1 MQSNDNY
8 TEIYELLK
16 KVGMRKYDIKF
27 QNIIID
33 TDLKEVREIHK
44 QIIEK
49 EKMENNNFLNFMP
62 FIQKSINVFKDNKLD
77 QLIYLNEFIEEE
89 EKVYIANN
97 KELNAIKNNLGIA
110 VRSTINGI
118 NRTKFKEY
126 DIYLLE
132 IMPKINQYLN
142 EEDRFSLFQ
151 NTKLNSNE
159 KEIAEKIFDIIIKN
173 KLFIYFD
180 NKKKFF
186 NNVIKNIKGIE
197 YIKYIAQIA
206 SGIKDIADELYNWVS
221 NNIKSYKKELK
232 LNIKEDLFSVFGNL
246 INYNQAN
253 QLLKLIW
260 NNINDKEA
268 TEIFIYFLENISL
281 YKLYLNYNFHQ
292 KIIDYFFKDINYPIT
307 IPNVLAN
314 QEIKKCQ
321 KMKDYIFAELKNK
334 IISLDEFYYYNTTP
348 NIELIEEL
356 KKNNFF
362 NDEIYQNY
370 EYTKKTVELINKIK
384 SNFENGDL
392 IYEKASIIFSNF
404 IQWNDYQYKFR
415 SIFLFNEKND
425 DENILRLSMKFKDD
439 VIKIQTS
446 LTDLEEIK
454 KFFVEFYK
462 NSKQK
467 EISDINDLNNLLT
480 KNKLKLYIEIINKDT
495 YKNIIK
501 YIEEAININK
511 LNKESY
517 CFKQIYE
524 EEKLISQRNQGE
536 NNEDKENEYN
546 ILKNT
551 IQKFND
557 LKNIFENEKN
567 KSVDNTNKFLIE
579 IFLKYSDE
587 ELLYK
592 EIKFLK
598 FYFNINMKDE
608 IIRKIK
614 MNIIILALNNSINY
628 ILLGLKEINNIFKEN
643 IEQNVED
650 DILKKIDEY
659 LVIIENENI
668 EKEKKEEILTFLKKF
683 NIYLLGEEEQKIEF
697 DINNKKDNIKYN
709 IQNRKR
715 FLEFLKLIK
724 NDPSSIYFI
733 LTQNEKNA
741 KFLLEYLVESD
752 EKKNLQEKDIQGF
765 IKTVQLFEKI
775 LKIKYKYSEFIKLLN
790 NAITFPNDSN
800 YLGEYINNSMRN
812 INGIKVLYNDSM
824 DKSGSSSLIIAS
836 ILTNSL
842 AKLTYN
848 NITIEYFKNDKDKNI
863 LDIEALEELRGK
875 AVIMKSYM
883 RINKG
888 QEIVLDNNYNNVKIF
903 ADLIQQLKIL
913 NNYLNNLYNIGIPEP
928 DNFIITIHITEKDF
942 SNIIKDNKFDYS
954 KIDCSMCGK
963 IFKLKS
969 LINYLHNIK
978 NKIEEMTEEFYEEN
992 EYIRFFYGKTFELI
1006 NSNLKQKKFLK
1017 LFSIFKSLSN
1027 DKIINIVENY
1037 KYNNDLNQENNTIIE
1052 NKNQIQNFENNII
1065 IFDQNKSIDPIIS
1078 TYKIMLSNV
1087 SEYCKQVFAL
1097 NKISTENIYITN
1109 QIKIREEKEKENYV
1123 GVFISKSSK
1132 QNNDKTI
1139 IAFFSELT
1147 GSFPNRATLLICN
1160 EETSKEEIVSF
1171 LYRVFFCP
1179 CHSLFIIN
1187 KSDSLKIEKKIFLI
1201 GKVVEFL
1208 KFYKHKMKSLLIIFY
1223 SDEESKI
1230 KKGFN
1235 NIEEVQVFK
1244 CKFEDKIYKE
1254 DYLFNFEKLQKIK
1267 VIQSDICGLG
1277 KSTYIKSQIKNNQN
1291 IYIYFQI
1298 GGIFN
1303 RKSIFDRIQKEMKL
1317 NAIDKE
1323 YIIHID
1329 LTFTELNELV
1339 KEFLFKFLVM
1349 KYFDCD
1355 DKIFCYDQNQV
1366 EIYIE
1371 IHDEIYDYFE
1381 KYPILKFCQLYNEK
1395 FKSFH
1400 KFLKHYIKIK

>member
-1 MQSNDNY
+1 MNYNLLFLYKMAETKIYFLTTIKKMINDNKRIYFTYDDINLSGENSQYIKTKRIEEKDGFYIKFNEFEFGENLLSEQNEEDEDDEEGKIKNIKIYLVISNLSDEDKYSKKYEIIINYEPNRRNFIFNLNISNSIGISFFGDNRFEHLPIDFNYNFLLFYNQKKEINVEYQYDYHKNLAKDTLSYLEEKKNEILDINFEIIIFLLLYIKDAKDKNSHISTLLEALHLKRFTYNIINIYKKEDINHIVEDIFIGLENNKKAWPFNEIQKFEKGFNTNNEEEEDEEEEEEEEDSDDLNMNKTELKFIEFLLGYYSKNGNLEDLKIFLSNNIIKNKTTEVLSQIQDDKIISMSCREKFIKLFADKNEVLEKLQISTDIVEYFKIINDNY

-501 YIEEAININK
+501 YIEEALNINK

-668 EKEKKEEILTFLKKF
+668 EREKKEEILTFLKKF

-752 EKKNLQEKDIQGF
+752 EKKNLK
-765 IKTVQLFEKI
+765 K
-775 LKIKYKYSEFIKLLN
+775 
-790 NAITFPNDSN
+790 
-800 YLGEYINNSMRN
+800 N
-812 INGIKVLYNDSM
+812 IN
-824 DKSGSSSLIIAS
+824 
-836 ILTNSL
+836 
-842 AKLTYN
+842 
-848 NITIEYFKNDKDKNI
+848 
-863 LDIEALEELRGK
+863 
-875 AVIMKSYM
+875 
-883 RINKG
+883 
-888 QEIVLDNNYNNVKIF
+888 
-903 ADLIQQLKIL
+903 
-913 NNYLNNLYNIGIPEP
+913 
-928 DNFIITIHITEKDF
+928 
-942 SNIIKDNKFDYS
+942 
-954 KIDCSMCGK
+954 
-963 IFKLKS
+963 
-969 LINYLHNIK
+969 
-978 NKIEEMTEEFYEEN
+978 
-992 EYIRFFYGKTFELI
+992 
-1006 NSNLKQKKFLK
+1006 
-1017 LFSIFKSLSN
+1017 
-1027 DKIINIVENY
+1027 
-1037 KYNNDLNQENNTIIE
+1037 
-1052 NKNQIQNFENNII
+1052 
-1065 IFDQNKSIDPIIS
+1065 
-1078 TYKIMLSNV
+1078 
-1087 SEYCKQVFAL
+1087 
-1097 NKISTENIYITN
+1097 
-1109 QIKIREEKEKENYV
+1109 
-1123 GVFISKSSK
+1123 
-1132 QNNDKTI
+1132 
-1139 IAFFSELT
+1139 
-1147 GSFPNRATLLICN
+1147 
-1160 EETSKEEIVSF
+1160 
-1171 LYRVFFCP
+1171 
-1179 CHSLFIIN
+1179 
-1187 KSDSLKIEKKIFLI
+1187 
-1201 GKVVEFL
+1201 
-1208 KFYKHKMKSLLIIFY
+1208 
-1223 SDEESKI
+1223 
-1230 KKGFN
+1230 
-1235 NIEEVQVFK
+1235 
-1244 CKFEDKIYKE
+1244 
-1254 DYLFNFEKLQKIK
+1254 
-1267 VIQSDICGLG
+1267 
-1277 KSTYIKSQIKNNQN
+1277 
-1291 IYIYFQI
+1291 FQI
-1298 GGIFN
+1298 
-1303 RKSIFDRIQKEMKL
+1303 L
-1317 NAIDKE
+1317 
-1323 YIIHID
+1323 
-1329 LTFTELNELV
+1329 
-1339 KEFLFKFLVM
+1339 
-1349 KYFDCD
+1349 
-1355 DKIFCYDQNQV
+1355 
-1366 EIYIE
+1366 
-1371 IHDEIYDYFE
+1371 
-1381 KYPILKFCQLYNEK
+1381 
-1395 FKSFH
+1395 
-1400 KFLKHYIKIK
+1400 